1 MLPTSNASLEHTER
15 GMSQLII
22 PEEVLWNPIISARIS
37 RYLSRKDRLNC
48 KNLIPTWD
56 RLTTRILALTPGSLN
71 RKSQLITLLK
81 DATQGVEIFTLDF
94 ASHRGKNVIQFLSI
108 LSEPG
113 GTGLFNLTTLD
124 IMKQPISIEQ
134 LTELLVNCPM
144 PRLRILSLSIVVRKS
159 RPMVTECLK
168 SELKLEE
175 VAIRFFG
182 GLSPYEVLLVMQSF
196 GDLRSM
202 SLDDSS
208 HRRYRLPGRRRDW
221 EHSQVWIPQ
230 WTSLQIHHDS
240 ELLDLFLGEGK
251 ISTGLPELTLLT
263 EPGHFFP
270 KRYITK
276 SSVIPRTVK
285 YRTLK
290 KPQLYIP
297 QFCRACASASDK
309 RGMPRLQ
316 CLLTDAVPD
325 DESPLNLVAC
335 SVMSVED
342 NRVLHPLNL
351 HDLYVHVSPPRTST
365 STTLPNASASSTI
378 SIDRRQTPRRG
389 MVEALIQRRCS
400 EIRHLSIRLCKP
412 TNYECRS
419 KCIQGLPSLAKDYFL
434 PIIEKC
440 GPNLQFLEVSAELIT
455 ACCSDLLTTRRLR
468 RLQDKCLNVRKATV
482 IASDDMVFEQQ
493 FRPSAKNISTYLNL
507 FPSLKTPP
515 SMITTIS
522 THVVLF
528 YAANLYNL
536 TCHINANKCAW
547 EWSTLTGL
555 AESWNNDAR
564 LCLGAPSFRKFE
576 SRRGPIPKEPGV
588 FLISFARAVNQ
599 SVNGARD

>member
-1 MLPTSNASLEHTER
+1 
-15 GMSQLII
+15 MSQLII
-22 PEEVLWNPIISARIS
+22 PKEILWNPIISARIS

-56 RLTTRILALTPGSLN
+56 RLATRILALTPESLS
-71 RKSQLITLLK
+71 RKTQLITLLQ

-113 GTGLFNLTTLD
+113 STGLFNLTTLD

-134 LTELLVNCPM
+134 LRELLVNYPM
-144 PRLRILSLSIVVRKS
+144 PRLRILSLSIVVWNA
-159 RPMVTECLK
+159 RPIVTECLK
-168 SELKLEE
+168 CELRLEE

-182 GLSPYEVLLVMQSF
+182 GLSPKEKLLLMQSF
-196 GDLRSM
+196 GNLRSM

-208 HRRYRLPGRRRDW
+208 DRRYRLPCQRRDW
-221 EHSQVWIPQ
+221 DHSQVWIPQ

-276 SSVIPRTVK
+276 ASVVPRTIK

-290 KPQLYIP
+290 KPQLHIA
-297 QFCRACASASDK
+297 QFCRACVRASDK
-309 RGMPRLQ
+309 RDMPRLQ
-316 CLLTDAVPD
+316 CPLTDAILD
-325 DESPLNLVAC
+325 DEAPLNLVAC

-351 HDLYVHVSPPRTST
+351 HDLYVHIGPPRTS
-365 STTLPNASASSTI
+365 SSATLPNASTSSTI
-378 SIDRRQTPRRG
+378 STNRRQAPARG
-389 MVEALIQRRCS
+389 MVEALIERRCS
-400 EIRHLSIRLCKP
+400 EIRRLSIRVCKP
-412 TNYECRS
+412 TSDECRS
-419 KCIQGLPSLAKDYFL
+419 KYIRELPLLAKDYFL

-440 GPNLQFLEVSAELIT
+440 GSNLQFLEVSAELIT
-455 ACCSDLLTTRRLR
+455 ACCSNVLTTRRLR

-482 IASDDMVFEQQ
+482 IASDDVVFEQQ
-493 FRPSAKNISTYLNL
+493 LRPSAKNISTYLNL
-507 FPSLKTPP
+507 FPALKTVRIIAMDIFHDRTIQEILANCRHLRRLYIFSQNSPTFECAP
-515 SMITTIS
+515 LPSHDALELLFLELNGLSGEDRYVRLFSLAKHGNRLQHEVDAVDRIQQSMIW
-522 THVVLF
+522 
-528 YAANLYNL
+528 
-536 TCHINANKCAW
+536 KCQ
-547 EWSTLTGL
+547 L
-555 AESWNNDAR
+555 R
-564 LCLGAPSFRKFE
+564 
-576 SRRGPIPKEPGV
+576 
-588 FLISFARAVNQ
+588 
-599 SVNGARD
+599 SVN